1 MENWL
6 NEVSKDAILTA
17 HHLDLFD
24 KLNGI
29 VNANEALKKVD
40 STILR
45 WMKDAFTADLVIS
58 IGRICDRDKRTLS
71 LTRFLE
77 TLKERPEYLTRERY
91 VKLWPASDSFF
102 ANRGF
107 DNLAGEDQSVFST
120 DIIQADIKR
129 ITDEDP
135 IKKIMAYRHQY
146 VAHNDKE
153 KGEAPTYDELFQ
165 AFDVI
170 EKIIKKYNLLIR
182 TSYYR
187 KLAPVM
193 QGDWE
198 EVFTVPW
205 MSRQSSSL
213 AE

>member
-29 VNANEALKKVD
+29 VNANETLKKVD

-58 IGRICDRDKRTLS
+58 IGRLCDRDKRTLS

-91 VKLWPASDSFF
+91 VKLWPVSDSFF
-102 ANRGF
+102 ANKGF
-107 DNLAGEDQSVFST
+107 DSLAGEDQAVFST
-120 DIIQADIKR
+120 DIIQADIRR

-153 KGEAPTYDELFQ
+153 KGRSS
-165 AFDVI
+165 
-170 EKIIKKYNLLIR
+170 KIR
-182 TSYYR
+182 
-187 KLAPVM
+187 
-193 QGDWE
+193 
-198 EVFTVPW
+198 
-205 MSRQSSSL
+205 
-213 AE
+213 